1 MKLLV
6 ILFIIKI
13 FARIN
18 IFKLLIVNIP
28 IEHENQTMWDEKFQK
43 NVINL
48 VIKVNGVEDF
58 NNGKLRKIC
67 R

>member
-18 IFKLLIVNIP
+18 IFKLIVYIFQASLIFDMAFIL
-28 IEHENQTMWDEKFQK
+28 F
-43 NVINL
+43 L
-48 VIKVNGVEDF
+48 IKS
-58 NNGKLRKIC
+58 
-67 R
+67 

>member
-18 IFKLLIVNIP
+18 IFKLLSVNIP
-28 IEHENQTMWDEKFQK
+28 IEQENQTMWDEKFQI
-43 NVINL
+43 NLINL

-58 NNGKLRKIC
+58 N
-67 R
+67 